1 MQSCST
7 AYKEEMHEQLREHG
21 YIQVSIGVVNQA
33 AQSGAAFKSDL
44 AYYSDSKKP
53 FNDYVVSESEL
64 YALTDNDYTP
74 ADGSMYFLP
83 RKKSDVVLNNGAA
96 SEDVLGAITI
106 VFDQAYD
113 IKGLTI
119 EFGRAY
125 PKDFTITSDNHT
137 QTVTGNDSGH
147 FVTDDIFSD
156 ATYLTITPTEMAHG
170 SGRLHIHQITMGVG
184 IIFTER
190 QIKTTTKKE
199 HISPVAEDLQTID
212 FSCTIDNQSRD
223 FDIEN
228 ETSTVN
234 FLEVGQQVELVYYQE
249 LMDGTIEAIK
259 GSALQLKEW
268 SANDTEMSFTAVD
281 RFDDLDNTYY
291 GGYYSKEGRSLYD
304 LALDIFKTAGVDER
318 TYEIDSYLKSVIVN
332 NPIPVVSYKEALQL
346 IANAGRSVLYQ
357 DRDGKI
363 VLKSNFVPDV
373 SAIVPDS
380 GISSNSASYFSVPEK
395 ILKQTTKETYGLTS
409 KDYIKADAKAYFL
422 PRKTEPA
429 AEYKETGYISNKAS
443 GADGTFEENPE
454 LTLQL
459 EADYKTFGITFEFGI
474 NYPAELAL
482 HVYNDDELQETIT
495 VLPDAAKYTLDHEFP
510 EFDRL
515 DIEFVK
521 TPPYNVAI
529 LNNITFGDATDY
541 DLSYGRELTSTP
553 EGTQLSKVKTL
564 QFTRTIYNETTEE
577 EKELTKETVTAESA
591 GTLHT
596 FYFNNASYDLR
607 VSVEGLTNGQS
618 AEIVAHSDF
627 YAQVKLAGLSGAVE
641 VSVIGKEY
649 VASSSASSME
659 LNTTGKTEKWSNPLV
674 STASHADDMLE
685 WLGDYLK
692 SDREYN
698 LSYRGEP
705 RIDGNDVMFLENKY
719 VDKLLIRVYEH
730 TLSFNGAYSGSI
742 KARRDMSYVA
752 NAKNKL
758 ASK

>member
-1 MQSCST
+1 MQACST

-33 AQSGAAFKSDL
+33 AQGSAAFDSEL
-44 AYYSDSKKP
+44 TYYSDSTKP
-53 FNDYVVSESEL
+53 FNNFVVSESEL

-83 RKKSDVVLNNGAA
+83 RNKSDVVLNNGAA
-96 SEDVLGAITI
+96 SEGVLGSITI
-106 VFDQAYD
+106 TFAKAYD

-119 EFGRAY
+119 ELGRAF
-125 PKDFTITSDNHT
+125 PKAFTIASNNHT
-137 QTVTGNDSGH
+137 QTITDNDSGH
-147 FVTDDIFSD
+147 FVSDEIFSE

-184 IIFTER
+184 LIFNER

-249 LMDGTIEAIK
+249 LLDGSIEEIK
-259 GSALQLKEW
+259 GSTLQLKEW

-281 RFDDLDNTYY
+281 RFDDLDSTYY
-291 GGYYSKEGRSLYD
+291 GGYYSKEGRSLYE
-304 LALDIFKTAGVDER
+304 LALDIFTTAGVDER
-318 TYEIDSYLKSVIVN
+318 TYEIDSYLKNVIIN

-346 IANAGRSVLYQ
+346 IANAGRSILYQ

-373 SAIVPDS
+373 SAVVPDT
-380 GISSNSASYFSVPEK
+380 GISSNSASYFSFPEK
-395 ILKQTTKETYGLTS
+395 IFKQTAKTSYSLAS
-409 KDYIKADAKAYFL
+409 KDYTKVDAKTYFL

-429 AEYKETGYISNKAS
+429 AEYKETGYVSEQVS
-443 GADGTFEENPE
+443 GEDGTFAENPE

-459 EADYKTFGITFEFGI
+459 EADYKTFGIAFEFGA
-474 NYPAELAL
+474 NYPTELAL
-482 HVYNDDELQETIT
+482 HVYNDDELQETVT
-495 VLPDAAKYTLDHEFP
+495 VQPDAANYTLNHEFP

-521 TPPYNVAI
+521 TPPHNVAI
-529 LNNITFGDATDY
+529 LNNISFGDATDY
-541 DLSYGRELTSTP
+541 ELSYGRELTDTP

-577 EKELTKETVTAESA
+577 EKELTKETVTAEAS
-591 GTLHT
+591 GTLQT
-596 FYFNNASYDLR
+596 FYFNNASYDLS
-607 VSVEGLTNGQS
+607 VSVEGLTSSQS

-627 YAQVKLAGLSGAVE
+627 YAQVKLTGFSGDVE
-641 VSVIGKEY
+641 VSVMGKEY
-649 VASSSASSME
+649 VSATSASTME
-659 LNTTGKTEKWSNPLV
+659 LNTTGKLEKWSNPLV
-674 STASHADDMLE
+674 SSQSHAEDMLE
-685 WLGDYLK
+685 WLGNYLK

-730 TLSFNGAYSGSI
+730 TLSFNGAYSGTI

>member
-1 MQSCST
+1 MQACTT
-7 AYKEEMHEQLREHG
+7 AYKEEMREQLREHG

-33 AQSGAAFKSDL
+33 AQGSAAFASAL
-44 AYYSDSKKP
+44 AYYSDATKP
-53 FNDYVVSESEL
+53 FNNYVVNESEL
-64 YALTDNDYTP
+64 YALTDQDYTL

-83 RKKSDVVLNNGAA
+83 RNKSDVVLNNGAA
-96 SEDVLGAITI
+96 SEVVLGSVTI
-106 VFDQAYD
+106 AFAQAYD

-119 EFGRAY
+119 EFGKSY
-125 PKDFTITSDNHT
+125 PTDFVIESDSHT

-147 FVTDDIFSD
+147 FVSEEIFSN
-156 ATYLTITPTEMAHG
+156 ATYLTITPTKMANG

-184 IIFTER
+184 IVFTER
-190 QIKTTTKKE
+190 QIKTTSKKE

-249 LMDGTIEAIK
+249 LMDGSVEEIK
-259 GSALQLKEW
+259 GSTLQLKEW

-281 RFDDLDNTYY
+281 RFDDLDGTYY

-304 LALDIFKTAGVDER
+304 LALDVFTTAGVDGR
-318 TYEIDSYLKSVIVN
+318 TYEIDSYLKNVTIS

-346 IANAGRSVLYQ
+346 IANAGRSILYQ
-357 DRDGKI
+357 DREGKI
-363 VLKSNFVPDV
+363 ILKSNFVPDV
-373 SAIVPDS
+373 SAVVPDS
-380 GISSNSASYFSVPEK
+380 GISSNSAAYFSAPEK
-395 ILKQTTKETYGLTS
+395 IFKSSVKSTYGLAS
-409 KDYIKADAKAYFL
+409 KDYTKADATAFFL
-422 PRKTEPA
+422 PRKTVPE
-429 AEYKETGYISNKAS
+429 AEYKETGYISSQAS
-443 GADGTFEENPE
+443 GEDGTFDENPE

-459 EADYKTFGITFEFGI
+459 EADYKTFGITFDFGV
-474 NYPAELAL
+474 NYPTELLL
-482 HVYNDDELQETIT
+482 HVYNDEELQETVT
-495 VLPDAAKYTLDHEFP
+495 VQPDAAKYTLDHEFP

-515 DIEFVK
+515 GIEFVK

-529 LNNITFGDATDY
+529 LDNVSFGNATDY
-541 DLSYGRELTSTP
+541 ELSYGKELNDTP
-553 EGTQLSKVKTL
+553 EGTQLSKVKTV
-564 QFTRTIYNETTEE
+564 QFTRTIYSESTEE
-577 EKELTKETVTAESA
+577 EKELSKETVTVESS
-591 GTLHT
+591 GTLHA
-596 FYFNNASYDLR
+596 FYFNNASYGLR
-607 VSVEGLTNGQS
+607 VSAGGAS

-627 YAQVKLAGLSGAVE
+627 YALVKLTGLDGAVE
-641 VSVIGKEY
+641 VSILGKEY
-649 VASSSASSME
+649 ASTTSASSME

-674 STASHADDMLE
+674 SSVSHADDMLV
-685 WLGDYLK
+685 WLGNYLK

-730 TLSFNGAYSGSI
+730 TLNFNGAYSGSI

-752 NAKNKL
+752 SAKNKL

>member
-1 MQSCST
+1 MQACST

-33 AQSGAAFKSDL
+33 AQSSAAFASDL
-44 AYYSDSKKP
+44 AYYSDAKKP
-53 FNDYVVSESEL
+53 FNNYVVDEAEL

-83 RKKSDVVLNNGAA
+83 REKSDVVLNNGAA
-96 SEDVLGAITI
+96 SEAVLGAVTIT
-106 VFDQAYD
+106 FAQAYD

-119 EFGRAY
+119 EFGKSY
-125 PKDFTITSDNHT
+125 PSAFTIASDNHT
-137 QTVTGNDSGH
+137 QTVTGNAAGH
-147 FVTDDIFSD
+147 FVSDEIFSG
-156 ATYLTITPTEMAHG
+156 ATYLTITPVVMAHG

-184 IIFTER
+184 LIFNER

-212 FSCTIDNQSRD
+212 FSCTIDNQNRD

-249 LMDGTIEAIK
+249 LQDGKIEEIK
-259 GSALQLKEW
+259 GSTLQLKEW
-268 SANDTEMSFTAVD
+268 SANDTDMSFTAVD

-304 LALDIFKTAGVDER
+304 LALDIFTAAGVDER
-318 TYEIDSYLKSVIVN
+318 TYEIDTYLKTVVIH

-346 IANAGRSVLYQ
+346 IANAGRSILYQ

-373 SAIVPDS
+373 SAVVPDT
-380 GISSNSASYFSVPEK
+380 GISSNSASYFSAPEK
-395 ILKQTTKETYGLTS
+395 IFKQTTKSTYGLAS
-409 KDYIKADAKAYFL
+409 KDYTKADAAAYFL
-422 PRKTEPA
+422 PRKSET
-429 AEYKETGYISNKAS
+429 AEYKETGYVSNLAS
-443 GADGTFEENPE
+443 GADGTFTENPE

-459 EADYKTFGITFEFGI
+459 EADYKTFGITFEFGV
-474 NYPAELAL
+474 NYPTELAL
-482 HVYNDDELQETIT
+482 HVYNDDELQETVT
-495 VLPDAAKYTLDHEFP
+495 VEPDAANYTLSHEFP

-529 LNNITFGDATDY
+529 LNNISFGDATDY
-541 DLSYGRELTSTP
+541 ELSYGKELTDTP
-553 EGTQLSKVKTL
+553 EGTQLSKVKTV

-577 EKELTKETVTAESA
+577 EKELTKETVTAEAA

-596 FYFNNASYDLR
+596 FYFNNASYDLK
-607 VSVEGLTNGQS
+607 VSIEGISSAQS
-618 AEIVAHSDF
+618 AEIVAYSNF
-627 YAQVKLAGLSGAVE
+627 YAQVKLTGFSGAVE
-641 VSVIGKEY
+641 VSVVGKEY
-649 VASSSASSME
+649 VSSSSASSME

-674 STASHADDMLE
+674 SSTDHAADMLE
-685 WLGDYLK
+685 WLGNYLK

-730 TLSFNGAYSGSI
+730 TLSFNGAYSGTI

-752 NAKNKL
+752 NAKNRL